1 MSVSFFTL
9 SSFQTGSRQPEKRRK
24 SARHPTA
31 IEQIRPYRNMRL
43 VIALFLIGQAAG
55 QSIIAEPARTVQV
68 RSYVRKDRTVVAAYT
83 RAGPAQVNG
92 WPNRAMSGIRCGTR
106 RALGLRRDRCC
117 RKHENMQWQSV
128 AEAKAK
134 DEWERNACQ
143 RPASIPAV
151 ALPLETS
158 IPPRDSWREER
169 RDQRAENRGP
179 RLTSSVT
186 TTGLRSPRVRMARPH
201 SAREI
206 KNRGPRKAPQQT
218 QTW

>member
-1 MSVSFFTL
+1 L
-9 SSFQTGSRQPEKRRK
+9 PCIRERR
-24 SARHPTA
+24 
-31 IEQIRPYRNMRL
+31 
-43 VIALFLIGQAAG
+43 
-55 QSIIAEPARTVQV
+55 
-68 RSYVRKDRTVVAAYT
+68 
-83 RAGPAQVNG
+83 PAQVPRHGALPPAALSRRN
-92 WPNRAMSGIRCGTR
+92 NHARQRLAVRARVRGMLWTHVEPLACGGID
-106 RALGLRRDRCC
+106 AP
-117 RKHENMQWQSV
+117 ENMQWQAI

-134 DEWERNACQ
+134 DKWERNACQ

-158 IPPRDSWREER
+158 VPPRDSWREER